1 MFNLN
6 VEVIYL
12 PKATNPNALCD
23 ALEQGTPFSA
33 GYDLRANIAEPIKL
47 TNVPIMIP
55 TGIKL
60 NMLKS
65 AKPIVGIVAPRS
77 GLGIKHQVKLANTI
91 GVIDMDY
98 QGEIMLGMYCS
109 SLDGYMLNPNER
121 VAQIVFTSYEPVNLH
136 SVDEFDSISERGEG
150 GFGHTGKQ

>member
-65 AKPIVGIVAPRS
+65 AKPIVGIV
-77 GLGIKHQVKLANTI
+77 KLARTI
-91 GVIDMDY
+91 GVIDRDY

-121 VAQIVFTSYEPVNLH
+121 VAQIVFTSYEPVDLRQ
-136 SVDEFDSISERGEG
+136 VQKFDSISERGEG

>member
-6 VEVIYL
+6 VDIIYL
-12 PKATNPNALCD
+12 PKASDPDVLCD
-23 ALEQGTPFSA
+23 DLEQGTPFSA

-47 TNVPIMIP
+47 TNKPTMIP

-65 AKPIVGIVAPRS
+65 VKPIVGIVAPRS

-109 SLDGYMLNPNER
+109 TPDGYVLNPNER

-136 SVDEFDSISERGEG
+136 SVDEFDTASERGEG